1 MLFQTHKYFTTENY
15 ISLFSQLYLV
25 MNHVLFKVL
34 DKKCYKK
41 QFKTKSILKPVSS
54 VLSDEKEEESEDTGV
69 KPEADM
75 DEDDDD
81 CDVPI
86 IVVEEE
92 CPAIKQSHSIPP
104 DFTEGNDAI
113 KQELVATSAKKHG
126 LQKSRMKA
134 LGAMQ
139 ADENLLSQEMFISIH
154 GNQFKLNGKGSFGT
168 FLY

>member
-1 MLFQTHKYFTTENY
+1 MLSPKE
-15 ISLFSQLYLV
+15 
-25 MNHVLFKVL
+25 FKN
-34 DKKCYKK
+34 
-41 QFKTKSILKPVSS
+41 QVSS

-81 CDVPI
+81 NDGDDVPI
-86 IVVEEE
+86 IVVEED
-92 CPAIKQSHSIPP
+92 CPAIKHSCSVPP

-134 LGAMQ
+134 LGAMR

-154 GNQFKLNGKGSFGT
+154 GNQFKHNGKGSFGT

>member
-1 MLFQTHKYFTTENY
+1 
-15 ISLFSQLYLV
+15 
-25 MNHVLFKVL
+25 MNHFLFKVL
-34 DKKCYKK
+34 DKKKCYHQK
-41 QFKTKSILKPVSS
+41 QFKTKSILKPVSF

-75 DEDDDD
+75 DEDDD